1 MHLKSPIEP
10 SKGSVKKIGV
20 IKAFAANTNPGLVR
34 NYNEDRVAIIL
45 NILKPV
51 CRTQNN
57 KNNGNSNSN
66 SNLGINLGNMNEYKD
81 DDEWPN
87 ASLFG
92 VYDGHGGC
100 KCADYL
106 RDNVHNY
113 LVQMQMYP

>member
-1 MHLKSPIEP
+1 
-10 SKGSVKKIGV
+10 
-20 IKAFAANTNPGLVR
+20 
-34 NYNEDRVAIIL
+34 
-45 NILKPV
+45 
-51 CRTQNN
+51 
-57 KNNGNSNSN
+57 
-66 SNLGINLGNMNEYKD
+66 MNEYKD

-113 LVQMQMYP
+113 LVQMQMYPWDPGQALHDALLFSEEQYKKENVLKN

>member
-10 SKGSVKKIGV
+10 SKGSAKKIGV
-20 IKAFAANTNPGLVR
+20 IRAFAANTNPGLVR

-51 CRTQNN
+51 NRAS
-57 KNNGNSNSN
+57 KDKGSN
-66 SNLGINLGNMNEYKD
+66 E
-81 DDEWPN
+81 EWPS

-92 VYDGHGGC
+92 VYDGHGGYR
-100 KCADYL
+100 CADYL

-113 LVQMQMYP
+113 LV

>member
-51 CRTQNN
+51 CRTNNN
-57 KNNGNSNSN
+57 KNISNNNNNNINNNNNNGN
-66 SNLGINLGNMNEYKD
+66 NEYKD

>member
-1 MHLKSPIEP
+1 MKSPIEP
-10 SKGSVKKIGV
+10 SKGSIKKIGV

-51 CRTQNN
+51 NRNQ
-57 KNNGNSNSN
+57 KEKE
-66 SNLGINLGNMNEYKD
+66 NENEKENERD
-81 DDEWPN
+81 GEWPA

-92 VYDGHGGC
+92 VYDGHGGY

-106 RDNVHNY
+106 RDHLHNY
-113 LVQMQMYP
+113 LV

>member
-10 SKGSVKKIGV
+10 SKGSNKKIGV
-20 IKAFAANTNPGLVR
+20 IRAFAANTNPGLVR

-51 CRTQNN
+51 NRTGNNN
-57 KNNGNSNSN
+57 K
-66 SNLGINLGNMNEYKD
+66 E
-81 DDEWPN
+81 EWPA

-92 VYDGHGGC
+92 VYDGHGGYL
-100 KCADYL
+100 CADYL

-113 LVQMQMYP
+113 LV